1 MLWFFSY
8 DNFAVISASY
18 LHVFGSKQ
26 TKHRKHV
33 RVQSGKAR
41 CHSCQESHELGELE
55 DFFSFFANTFFSLR
69 DMQPKIGFAS
79 VPSSCRLLPSKKVEN
94 WAPPKDPTAREAKR
108 LFSRFVFSAPFW
120 FFRDSSRGLFAH
132 IWRRGHV
139 IATKFQPGAEISNEK
154 NDLV

>member
-1 MLWFFSY
+1 MNVMLWFFYY

-94 WAPPKDPTAREAKR
+94 WAPPKDPTAREAMNAPI
-108 LFSRFVFSAPFW
+108 FTIRFLGAILVLP
-120 FFRDSSRGLFAH
+120 GLFARNF
-132 IWRRGHV
+132 IFGG
-139 IATKFQPGAEISNEK
+139 AANDFSPGWNF
-154 NDLV
+154 